1 MRQDSRSRSL
11 HVCYGCVMSD
21 TAFPAF
27 AGIPAIAS
35 SPWAYPVLESLHIIG
50 VALLLGNLVLLELRV
65 WGRGAELPVQPLARL
80 ALAISVTGFGLLA
93 ITGLLMFAAAPGE
106 MLANRAFV
114 IKMGLVML
122 AGLNAAWFHARQG
135 LQLLDATAR
144 AQTLLSLGLWIT
156 VIILGRWIAYL

>member
-1 MRQDSRSRSL
+1 MFDASAVS
-11 HVCYGCVMSD
+11 VAPPPVI
-21 TAFPAF
+21 TPVF

-35 SPWAYPVLESLHIIG
+35 SPWAYPMLESVHTIG

-65 WGRGAELPVQPLARL
+65 WGRGVEIPVLPLARL
-80 ALAISVTGFGLLA
+80 ALSISLTGFCLLG

-106 MLANRAFV
+106 MLANRLFV

-135 LQLLDATAR
+135 LQRLDATAR
-144 AQTLLSLGLWIT
+144 AQTLISLGLWIAA
-156 VIILGRWIAYL
+156 IICGRWIAYL

>member
-1 MRQDSRSRSL
+1 MFNAP
-11 HVCYGCVMSD
+11 V
-21 TAFPAF
+21 F

-80 ALAISVTGFGLLA
+80 ALSISLTGFGLLGL
-93 ITGLLMFAAAPGE
+93 TGLLMFAAAPGE
-106 MLANRAFV
+106 MLANRLFT

-135 LQLLDATAR
+135 LQLLDTTAR
-144 AQTLLSLGLWIT
+144 VQTLVSLGLWVA
-156 VIILGRWIAYL
+156 VIICGRWIAYS